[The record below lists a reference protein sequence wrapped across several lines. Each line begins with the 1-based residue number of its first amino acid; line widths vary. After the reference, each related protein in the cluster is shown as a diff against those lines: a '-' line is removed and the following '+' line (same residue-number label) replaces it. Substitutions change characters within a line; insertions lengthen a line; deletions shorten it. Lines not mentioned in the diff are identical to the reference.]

1 MLQGGGCSMGEVVH
15 EGGDA
20 WGMLHRVVVVHRGD
34 DTLKEWCTE
43 DILLLQW
50 QVNFASEGYEPSTGS
65 MVRLLSIR
73 IITTCGFFNEKGN
86 TG

>member
-1 MLQGGGCSMGEVVH
+1 ME
-15 EGGDA
+15 
-20 WGMLHRVVVVHRGD
+20 
-34 DTLKEWCTE
+34 EWCTE